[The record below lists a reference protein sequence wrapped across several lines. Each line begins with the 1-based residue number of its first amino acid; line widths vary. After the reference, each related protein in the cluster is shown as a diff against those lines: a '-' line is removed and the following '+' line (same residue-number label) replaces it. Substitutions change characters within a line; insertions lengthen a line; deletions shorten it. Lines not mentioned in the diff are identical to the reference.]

1 MFARKVT
8 PKKTPAVAPAK
19 DANFRQLVDDLP
31 VAVMTCDLET
41 FVIDYANPKSIE
53 LLESLRDLL
62 PVDPRDIVG
71 TSIDVFHK
79 HPEHQRQMLSNP
91 ANLPHRARIQ
101 LGEEVLDLHIAAIG
115 DGKGRRRASLTW
127 SVITNEVRADLKTR
141 RFLQMIDKMPINVMT
156 CDPTDWSI
164 NYINQTSVETLRS
177 IEEHL
182 PVKADDM
189 LGTSIDVFHK
199 HPAHQ
204 QAMLSDPSN
213 LPHTANIRVGPE
225 TLQLHVSAITSEDG
239 SYMGPMVTW
248 SVITDTIRMAE
259 SVSDVVDAI
268 ASTSSEMDESATQLL
283 EISRQAT
290 GLSSS
295 VSSAT
300 EELSASIREISSQMS
315 EASQKSTMS
324 VDQAREADSFVTSL
338 AEAAESIG
346 KITEVI
352 EDIAGQTNLLALNAT
367 IEAARAGE
375 AGKGFAVVAG
385 EVKSLASKTAQ
396 STDEIKGL
404 IDTIQ
409 KTTKSTVEAIRRIGD
424 SVGSMNEISTQVAAA
439 VEEQSAATA
448 EISRNID
455 GVSQASQDTGGSA
468 ARVQDTASA
477 LAGRAQSLQGEID
490 QFLKTS
496 NG

>member
-1 MFARKVT
+1 MFALKVT
-8 PKKTPAVAPAK
+8 PKMTSLPASSK
-19 DANFRQLVDDLP
+19 DSNFRQLVDGLP
-31 VAVMTCDLET
+31 VAIMTCDLET
-41 FVIDYANPKSIE
+41 FVIDYANAQSIA
-53 LLESLRDLL
+53 LLDSLRDLL
-62 PVDPRDIVG
+62 PVAPEDIVG

-79 HPEHQRQMLSNP
+79 HPEHQRKMLSDPN
-91 ANLPHRARIQ
+91 NLPHKARIQ
-101 LGEEVLDLHIAAIG
+101 LGDEILDLNIAAIG
-115 DGKGRRRASLTW
+115 DGRGRRRASLTW
-127 SVITNEVRADLKTR
+127 SVITKEVKADLESR
-141 RFLQMIDKMPINVMT
+141 RLLQMIDKMPINVMT
-156 CDPTDWSI
+156 CDPTDWKI
-164 NYINQTSVETLRS
+164 NYINQTSVDTLRS

-204 QAMLSDPSN
+204 QALLSDPSN

-225 TLQLHVSAITSEDG
+225 TLKLNVSAITSADG
-239 SYMGPMVTW
+239 TYMGPMVTW

-259 SVSDVVDAI
+259 SVSGVVDAI
-268 ASTSSEMDESATQLL
+268 ADTSSEMDQSANELL
-283 EISRQAT
+283 DISKQAS
-290 GLSSS
+290 GLSAS

-315 EASQKSTMS
+315 EASRKSGIS
-324 VDQAREADSFVTSL
+324 VEQAREADAFVTSL
-338 AEAAESIG
+338 AEAADSIG

-396 STDEIKGL
+396 STEEIKEL

-409 KTTKSTVEAIRRIGD
+409 KKTGSTVEAIQRIGE
-424 SVGSMNEISTQVAAA
+424 SVSSMNEISTQVAAA

-455 GVSQASQDTGGSA
+455 GVSQASQQTGGSA
-468 ARVQDTASA
+468 AKVQDTASG

-490 QFLKTS
+490 RFLKSS